1 MYRLII
7 IQFLRNK
14 IALTALLFLLA
25 AGIISL
31 LVGKKFLAQ
40 QQRDVQETVAYQEQH
55 IARLVKYDSKEMGSL
70 LYYLKFAYINP
81 TAPMAGLAIGQRDI
95 NSSIQNPTIRAIEAQ
110 RYDTDIRNPYLS
122 MLGNFDL
129 NFVIIYLFPLVIIAC
144 CFNLY
149 SEEKEQGAWPLIMS
163 QGISTRKYLLLKISV
178 PYLFTSL
185 LLLLLC
191 LFSVWVLQIPLEKS
205 LATFTLSNWLY
216 ISFWFAVNLFVVS
229 FFKNS
234 STNAIILLSI
244 WLLLTLLLPAA
255 INNHITRQ
263 YPVPESLSSMLKQ
276 RDGYHKKWDIPMDST
291 LNQFFKE
298 YPQYASYKWNKDS
311 YNWLWYYAMQHLGD
325 AEAHRDSELF
335 INKLHER
342 EQLSKTISRMV
353 PTLYTQLQNIE
364 LAQTSLANHLQ
375 FLDSTTHFHERLRKY
390 FYPKIFTSA
399 PVLKEN
405 WAGFVP
411 EYCHIPY
418 KASILQSAYLLLF
431 VLLIGA
437 MAIARLQQ
445 KNIQR

>member
-1 MYRLII
+1 MYRLMI

-14 IALTALLFLLA
+14 IVLAALILLLA
-25 AGIISL
+25 TGVVSL
-31 LVGKKFLAQ
+31 LVGKKFVVQ
-40 QQRDVQETVAYQEQH
+40 QQRDVQETAAYQKHH

-95 NSSIQNPTIRAIEAQ
+95 NTSIQNPTIRAIEAQ

-144 CFNLY
+144 CFNMY
-149 SEEKEQGAWPLIMS
+149 SEEKELGAWPLIMS

-178 PYLFTSL
+178 PYLFSSL

-191 LFSVWVLQIPLEKS
+191 LLSSMMLQIPLGQG
-205 LATFTLSNWLY
+205 LIAFTLGNWLY
-216 ISFWFAVNLFVVS
+216 ITFWFAGSLLVIS
-229 FFKNS
+229 FFKS
-234 STNAIILLSI
+234 SSANAIILLSV
-244 WLLLTLLLPAA
+244 WLLLTLLIPAA
-255 INNHITRQ
+255 INNYITRQ

-276 RDGYHKKWDIPMDST
+276 RDGYHKKWDIPVDST
-291 LNQFFKE
+291 MKQFYKE
-298 YPQYASYKWNKDS
+298 YPQYASYKWNSDS

-325 AEAHRDSELF
+325 AETQRDSELF
-335 INKLHER
+335 MKKLHDR
-342 EQLSKTISRMV
+342 EQFSRKVSKLV
-353 PTLYTQLQNIE
+353 PTLYTQLHNTE

-399 PVLKEN
+399 PVLQEN
-405 WAGFVP
+405 WAVFVP
-411 EYCHIPY
+411 EYY
-418 KASILQSAYLLLF
+418 KADHKIPILQSVYLLLF
-431 VLLIGA
+431 VMVLGSIA
-437 MAIARLQQ
+437 VARLQQ
-445 KNIQR
+445 KNSHR